1 METSEQLGLCAYW
14 QLEQGNKLELEILEQ
29 GRAVVLEFISSQ
41 ATGNLSY
48 ICLYVTIFK

>member
-14 QLEQGNKLELEILEQ
+14 QLEQILEQ
-29 GRAVVLEFISSQ
+29 GRAVVLELISAQ